1 MNALPI
7 LASALLAQTIYS
19 WTDASGVVHYTDQL
33 ASVPRAAKA
42 TASLGPTTPT
52 LSFWSSSPPR
62 SFDRA
67 HWRTSVPA
75 CAKALHHADERR
87 LALKMAEE
95 QLIELTRL
103 HELCQRYLVIIPPGA
118 GTCRAPPGSASAGR
132 PKRCDLPV
140 AEQRAA
146 VVDLREEVDA
156 LPEWLER
163 MGVWG
168 CVN

>member
-52 LSFWSSSPPR
+52 LKLSESSLLR

-87 LALKMAEE
+87 LALKTAEE

-103 HELCQRYLVIIPPGA
+103 YEPCQRYLDICWSRNLSRS
-118 GTCRAPPGSASAGR
+118 TWQRECRER

>member
-7 LASALLAQTIYS
+7 LAAALLAQTIYS
-19 WTDASGVVHYTDQL
+19 WTDADGVVHYTDQL
-33 ASVPRAAKA
+33 ASVPRAAKT
-42 TASLGPTTPT
+42 TANLSSTPSRQT
-52 LSFWSSSPPR
+52 PESTVLLR
-62 SFDRA
+62 SFDRT
-67 HWRTSVPA
+67 HWRNRVPA
-75 CAKALHHADERR
+75 CAKALHYADERR
-87 LALKMAEE
+87 LALKLAEE

-103 HELCQRYLVIIPPGA
+103 YEPCQRYLDICWSRNLSRS
-118 GTCRAPPGSASAGR
+118 TWQRECRER
-132 PKRCDLPV
+132 PKACDVPIT
-140 AEQRAA
+140 EHRAA

>member
-19 WTDASGVVHYTDQL
+19 WTDADGVVHYTDQL

-42 TASLGPTTPT
+42 TANLGSTTPT
-52 LSFWSSSPPR
+52 LKLSESSLLR

-67 HWRTSVPA
+67 HWKTSVPA
-75 CAKALHHADERR
+75 CAKALHYADERR
-87 LALKMAEE
+87 AALKTAEQ
-95 QLIELTRL
+95 QLIELTCL
-103 HELCQRYLVIIPPGA
+103 YEPCQRYLDICWSRNLSRS
-118 GTCRAPPGSASAGR
+118 TWQRECRER
-132 PKRCDLPV
+132 PKRCDVPV